1 MQKKIIAVLLV
12 LASLFVVGCSSN
24 EGDEV
29 VTIAPPATSTP
40 APTTAAPT
48 VAPTVEPTPEA
59 YVSPYTDKIAA
70 LQAENSDCIG
80 WIAIPGTNIDK
91 GIMYGE
97 DFYYS
102 DHNEQKEK
110 IVSGSVYSHYNALT
124 QNVVITAHNS
134 RVSKTM
140 FHELH
145 HVQEV
150 NMGETNCAYDDCNA
164 ELDKA
169 TLPDFSTVEGR
180 TWDVSVFGIDAQ
192 WEIFAMYETEED
204 EPVKTLEYNTWWPY
218 GDNGETSYYLT
229 DKADI
234 QEWIDY
240 QLERSDYDFG
250 VTATTEDQ
258 FLTIYT
264 CGDYSDSSD
273 AQSRLYFF
281 LKQVNPVSTLY
292 GGGTADAAATPAA
305 DAAEATATP
314 AA

>member
-1 MQKKIIAVLLV
+1 MKKAIAILLALAAVL
-12 LASLFVVGCSSN
+12 AVGCSS
-24 EGDEV
+24 GDPEQV
-29 VTIAPPATSTP
+29 VIDVPNPTPGTATTAPV
-40 APTTAAPT
+40 APTTA
-48 VAPTVEPTPEA
+48 PTPEPSPE
-59 YVSPYTDKIAA
+59 YVSPYTDKIET
-70 LQAENSDCIG
+70 LKAENSDCIG
-80 WIAIPGTNIDK
+80 WITIPGTNIDK
-91 GIMYGE
+91 AIMYG
-97 DFYYS
+97 DNWYYAN
-102 DHNEQKEK
+102 HNEEKKE
-110 IVSGSVYSHYNALT
+110 IESGAVYSHYNVRT

-150 NMGETNCAYDDCNA
+150 NMGKSNCAYKKCNA
-164 ELDKA
+164 ALDKA

-180 TWDVSVFGIDAQ
+180 TWDVSVFDINAQ
-192 WEIFAMYETEED
+192 WEIFAMYEVD
-204 EPVKTLEYNTWWPY
+204 AKEPEKTLYYNTWYPATKY
-218 GDNGETSYYLT
+218 AFQPESPEE
-229 DKADI
+229 I

-250 VTATTEDQ
+250 VAVTPQDQ

-264 CGDYSDSSD
+264 CGDNHDSDD

-292 GGGTADAAATPAA
+292 GGGAAPAA
-305 DAAEATATP
+305 DSTAAPETSP

>member
-1 MQKKIIAVLLV
+1 MQKKIIAVLLA
-12 LASLFVVGCSSN
+12 LAAILAVGCSSGQT
-24 EGDEV
+24 EEV
-29 VTIAPPATSTP
+29 VTIEPPASTATP
-40 APTTAAPT
+40 AAETTPT
-48 VAPTVEPTPEA
+48 VAPTVEPTPEP
-59 YVSPYTDKIAA
+59 YISPYTDKLAA

-91 GIMYGE
+91 GIMYG
-97 DFYYS
+97 DNWYYS
-102 DHNEQKEK
+102 NHNEKKEE
-110 IVSGSVYSHYNALT
+110 IESGAVYSHYNVLT
-124 QNVVITAHNS
+124 QNIVITAHNS

-150 NMGETNCAYDDCNA
+150 NLGKTNCAYAKCNA
-164 ELDKA
+164 ALDKA

-192 WEIFAMYETEED
+192 WEIFSMYETLED
-204 EPVKTLEYNTWWPY
+204 EPAKTLEYNTWWP
-218 GDNGETSYYLT
+218 GETNYHLT

-240 QLERSDYDFG
+240 QLERSQYDFG
-250 VTATTEDQ
+250 VTATPEDQ

-264 CGDYSDSSD
+264 CGDNHDSDE

-292 GGGTADAAATPAA
+292 GGGAAATDAAAAST
-305 DAAEATATP
+305 EATATP